1 MGSPTVMFR
10 REPLHERLARE
21 AGLGAQHEPP
31 PHDVRPRW
39 GIVAI
44 HGLHRLREWDAV
56 GSVVL
61 PELGGEELEFVTLPD
76 RTVVVEEE
84 IPDDALSALAGA
96 VEASIEPPYRA
107 RAVRREGGV
116 WAVAGRAIDVAEVRG
131 LDGEELELAVRGGDR
146 TLVVDG
152 EQAFGTVP
160 ALEAFG
166 AELEAYVV
174 RASRLDGDLFEIELS
189 AL

>member
-1 MGSPTVMFR
+1 MPIFR

-21 AGLGAQHEPP
+21 GGMGMPHDQP

-39 GIVAI
+39 GTVAI

-56 GSVVL
+56 GTVVL
-61 PELGGEELEFVTLPD
+61 PELPGEELEFVTLPD

-84 IPDDALSALAGA
+84 LPDEALSTLAET
-96 VEASIEPPYRA
+96 VEASLEPPYRA

-116 WAVAGRAIDVAEVRG
+116 WAVAAKTIDVAAVEGLEGDEV
-131 LDGEELELAVRGGDR
+131 ELAVQGGRR

-152 EQAFGTVP
+152 QAVFGSVP
-160 ALEAFG
+160 ALEALA
-166 AELEAYVV
+166 AEVEEYVI
-174 RASRLDGDLFEIELS
+174 RASRLDGDVFEVELS
-189 AL
+189 VL

>member
-1 MGSPTVMFR
+1 MFR

-21 AGLGAQHEPP
+21 AGLLGAQSEPP

-39 GIVAI
+39 GAVAI

-84 IPDDALSALAGA
+84 IPDEALSALAGA
-96 VEASIEPPYRA
+96 IEASLEPPYRA

-116 WAVAGRAIDVAEVRG
+116 WAVAGRTIDVAEVRG
-131 LDGEELELAVRGGDR
+131 LEGDEVELAVQGGHR

-152 EQAFGTVP
+152 EQTFGIVP

>member
-1 MGSPTVMFR
+1 LTPLFR

-21 AGLGAQHEPP
+21 AGLGAPSEPP

-39 GIVAI
+39 GAVAI

-61 PELGGEELEFVTLPD
+61 PELGGDELEFVTLPD

-84 IPDDALSALAGA
+84 IPDDALSALA
-96 VEASIEPPYRA
+96 EALEAWIEPPYRA
-107 RAVRREGGV
+107 QGVRREGGV

-131 LDGEELELAVRGGDR
+131 LEGDEFELAMQNGHR

-152 EQAFGTVP
+152 EQASGIVP
-160 ALEAFG
+160 ALEALG
-166 AELEAYVV
+166 AGREAYVV

>member
-21 AGLGAQHEPP
+21 AGMGAQPEPP

-39 GIVAI
+39 GTVAI

-56 GSVVL
+56 GTVVL
-61 PELGGEELEFVTLPD
+61 PELGGDEFEFVTLPD

-84 IPDDALSALAGA
+84 IPDDALSALTGA
-96 VEASIEPPYRA
+96 LEASIEPPYRA
-107 RAVRREGGV
+107 QAVRREGGV

-131 LDGEELELAVRGGDR
+131 LEGDEFELAMQNGHR

-152 EQAFGTVP
+152 EQAFGIVP

-166 AELEAYVV
+166 AGLEAYVV
-174 RASRLDGDLFEIELS
+174 RASRLDGYLFEIELS

>member
-1 MGSPTVMFR
+1 MPLFR
-10 REPLHERLARE
+10 RVPLHERLARE
-21 AGLGAQHEPP
+21 AGMGVQPEPP

-39 GIVAI
+39 GTVAI

-61 PELGGEELEFVTLPD
+61 PELGGDELEFVTLPD
-76 RTVVVEEE
+76 GTVVVEEE

-131 LDGEELELAVRGGDR
+131 LEGEELELAVQAGDR

-152 EQAFGTVP
+152 EHLFGSVP
-160 ALEAFG
+160 ALESLAG
-166 AELEAYVV
+166 ELEAFVV

-189 AL
+189 TL